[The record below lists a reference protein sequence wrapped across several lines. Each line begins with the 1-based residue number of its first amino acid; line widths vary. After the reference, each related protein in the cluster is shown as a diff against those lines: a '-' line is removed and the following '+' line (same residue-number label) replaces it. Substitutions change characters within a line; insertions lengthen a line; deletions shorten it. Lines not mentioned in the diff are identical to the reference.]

1 MVLKV
6 SYRNSLHTI
15 IVGSKQIIL
24 MKFIVHWGRTRDRM
38 SVLVICFKISQ
49 TEQEKGSGKVK

>member
-49 TEQEKGSGKVK
+49 NKKRVQEK